1 MKASWQAPGM
11 NLFYR
16 SILFLAW
23 CYFKVFYR
31 LKVYGLENFTP
42 KAAII
47 APNHTSFLDPP
58 LVAVSCPQEV
68 QFLARESLFR
78 VFGLGALIRALNT
91 HPVSGDASDVAVF
104 RTLCKLLNEGKK
116 VILFPEGA
124 RQETDAL
131 GVIKPGISLLVSRT
145 NSAIIPTYVHGT
157 YKAWNRHHR
166 FPKPWGKTACV
177 FGSPILWE
185 TFANMDKREA
195 QTAMTEALKNKIE
208 ALRLWYLA
216 GAEGTPP

>member
-1 MKASWQAPGM
+1 MKASWQAQGM
-11 NLFYR
+11 KPLYR
-16 SILFLAW
+16 SILFFAW
-23 CYFKVFYR
+23 VVFKVFYR
-31 LKVYGLENFTP
+31 LRVYGLENFTP

-68 QFLARESLFR
+68 QFLARESLFTI
-78 VFGLGALIRALNT
+78 FGLGRLIRALNT

-124 RQETDAL
+124 RQETDTL
-131 GVIKPGISLLVSRT
+131 GPIKPGISLLASRT
-145 NSAIIPTYVHGT
+145 NCAIIPTYVHGT
-157 YKAWNRHHR
+157 YKIWNRRHR
-166 FPKPWGKTACV
+166 FPKPWGTAACI
-177 FGSPILWE
+177 FGAPILWE
-185 TFANMDKREA
+185 SFAHMDKREA
-195 QTAMTEALKNKIE
+195 QAAVSEALKNKIE

-216 GAEGTPP
+216 GAVGTPP